1 MQFLRFY
8 SFWQVHALFTCI
20 LYALIIIIIIII
32 IILFLF
38 LSADENSNIDIGSI

>member
-1 MQFLRFY
+1 MCFLISFLVGFMQFLRFY

-32 IILFLF
+32 IILFYF
-38 LSADENSNIDIGSI
+38 YF